1 MGCRPMWGLGARGTV
16 VGTTLSVI
24 LLVLLGS
31 ATPGAAAAPDPVVSA
46 STSLTLF
53 VGQTS
58 APGRPVTLVTSM
70 NDFEVSVPDPT
81 PTLVAAVLAYF
92 QNGGGNAL
100 VASTPNEQP
109 ATLAA
114 ALDAVPSATQASLF
128 VVPSLGD
135 LSGGGYDS
143 VVSSLAALADRSL
156 GMAILDPPGAVVD
169 AVESTDDVTPLVNLA
184 AHLRVVVPG
193 DRTRR
198 LALYGS
204 RFVADDQEAPNVPA
218 GTLISVAALMAGV
231 YTTTEGRAGVW
242 VSPAGPA
249 RALSPGTATPDEAG
263 TRTNAQH
270 AQLNAAGVNA
280 IDSSADGAVYPMGAK
295 TLDPDSVDFRYISVD
310 RTLDYIQRS
319 LTGGLGYTAFSPNN
333 ARLWERLDAD
343 ATAFLTALWREGGLV
358 GATAD
363 AAVRVAAGGTTD
375 TAQDASAGLVRMQ
388 ILVSTTYPNQFTQLD
403 IVLRTQAP

>member
-1 MGCRPMWGLGARGTV
+1 MGCRRMGGLVARGPV

-31 ATPGAAAAPDPVVSA
+31 ATPGAAAVPDQVVSA
-46 STSLTLF
+46 STSRSLF

-81 PTLVAAVLAYF
+81 PTLAAAVLAYF
-92 QNGGGNAL
+92 QNGGVDL
-100 VASTPNEQP
+100 WVVSTPDEQP

-114 ALDAVPSATQASLF
+114 ALDAVPSTTQASLF

-135 LSGGGYDS
+135 LSGGGYDT

-169 AVESTDDVTPLVNLA
+169 AVEAADDVTPLVDLA
-184 AHLRVVVPG
+184 AHLRVVVPR

-204 RFVADDQEAPNVPA
+204 RFVADDQGAPTVPT

-231 YTTTEGRAGVW
+231 FTTTDGQAGVW
-242 VSPAGPA
+242 VSPAGPG
-249 RALSPGTATPDEAG
+249 RALAPGTATPDEAG
-263 TRTNAQH
+263 ARTNAQH
-270 AQLNAAGVNA
+270 AQLNAAGVDA
-280 IDSSADGAVYPMGAK
+280 IDSSADGAVHPMGAK
-295 TLDPDSVDFRYISVD
+295 TLDPDSDDFKYISVD

-319 LTGGLGYTAFSPNN
+319 LTAGLGYTVFSPNN
-333 ARLWERLDAD
+333 AKLWERLDAD
-343 ATAFLTALWREGGLV
+343 ATAFLTPLWKEGGLA
-358 GATAD
+358 GATPGTAF
-363 AAVRVAAGGTTD
+363 RVTTGGTTD
-375 TAQDASAGLVRMQ
+375 TAQDVAAGLVRMR
-388 ILVSTTYPNQFTQLD
+388 ILVSTTYPDEFTQLD